1 MMIFSS
7 SAATRRQVVAM
18 GASLW
23 YPSSAMRSAATR
35 RQVVA
40 MGASLWYPA
49 SAMRSAATRRQVV
62 AMGASLW
69 YRDGKLCLS
78 PDGTTRGGTA
88 RIHFA
93 PFGACRCRDPDHGL
107 TPVATTYRPIGTK
120 SQKLGMLRNPA
131 SAMRSAATRRQ
142 VVAMGASLWYP
153 SSAMRSAATRRQVV
167 AMGASLWYPSS
178 AMRSAATRR
187 QVVAMGASLWYR
199 DGKLCLSP
207 DGTTRG
213 GAARIHFAPFG
224 ACRCRDADHGL
235 TPVATAYRP
244 VGTKS
249 QKLGMLRNLSSAWR
263 LAATRR
269 QVVAMGASLWFLKE
283 LGYGA

>member
-49 SAMRSAATRRQVV
+49 
-62 AMGASLW
+62 
-69 YRDGKLCLS
+69 
-78 PDGTTRGGTA
+78 
-88 RIHFA
+88 
-93 PFGACRCRDPDHGL
+93 
-107 TPVATTYRPIGTK
+107 
-120 SQKLGMLRNPA
+120 
-131 SAMRSAATRRQ
+131 
-142 VVAMGASLWYP
+142 
-153 SSAMRSAATRRQVV
+153 
-167 AMGASLWYPSS
+167 S